1 MASRQ
6 LASGRDGYFGV
17 NPLYRRRRNTC
28 LGNSVFVSRYKDNK
42 TLLSMSYTDDLKETN
57 RLIREVVLPELVNIR
72 GELDELRR
80 HTWPYVQ
87 AQKESTQL
95 SDIRTKR
102 LFSQH
107 LDDEE
112 LVQLL
117 KMKAFLSKT
126 GTSLVMREFDLIR
139 NNHRSDTFSQ

>member
-1 MASRQ
+1 
-6 LASGRDGYFGV
+6 
-17 NPLYRRRRNTC
+17 
-28 LGNSVFVSRYKDNK
+28 
-42 TLLSMSYTDDLKETN
+42 MSYTDDLKETN

-139 NNHRSDTFSQ
+139 NNHLSDMSSQ

>member
-1 MASRQ
+1 
-6 LASGRDGYFGV
+6 
-17 NPLYRRRRNTC
+17 
-28 LGNSVFVSRYKDNK
+28 
-42 TLLSMSYTDDLKETN
+42 MSYTDDLKETN

-112 LVQLL
+112 LLQLL
-117 KMKAFLSKT
+117 KIKAFLSKT

-139 NNHRSDTFSQ
+139 NNHLSDMLSEIYNSRITKNKTEANAEDEEVWIKKIVRIS